1 MSAITLALA
10 AAAAVNAFLGETVDD
25 KFPANPWEGKSDAER
40 QADVDAAHK
49 RNDDYLREFVASGGD
64 PRALPRIAI
73 QSYAAPLATEDAAAR
88 RADLIVRGIVES
100 TAFAP
105 NPSGGLPIAI
115 STVRVS
121 DTRKGF
127 AGAVVEVRQLS
138 GPVAQEKGGA
148 FAHLDTDE
156 PLLPGDDVILL
167 LEQAN
172 DGMMTA
178 QPGTGIYF
186 VRDGVVE
193 AEALNPFADAMNGRS
208 AGDVLA
214 SLAAAD

>member
-10 AAAAVNAFLGETVDD
+10 AAATVNAFLGETVDD

-49 RNDDYLREFVASGGD
+49 RNDDYLREFIASGED
-64 PRALPRIAI
+64 ARALPRIAI
-73 QSYAAPLATEDAAAR
+73 EAYAPPPATEDAATK
-88 RADLIVRGIVES
+88 RAELIVRGNVES

-127 AGAVVEVRQLS
+127 AGAVVEVLQLG

-167 LEQAN
+167 LEQAD

-186 VRDGVVE
+186 VRDGIIA
-193 AEALNPFADAMNGRS
+193 AEQSNPFGDQMNGRA

-214 SLAAAD
+214 SLTAGG